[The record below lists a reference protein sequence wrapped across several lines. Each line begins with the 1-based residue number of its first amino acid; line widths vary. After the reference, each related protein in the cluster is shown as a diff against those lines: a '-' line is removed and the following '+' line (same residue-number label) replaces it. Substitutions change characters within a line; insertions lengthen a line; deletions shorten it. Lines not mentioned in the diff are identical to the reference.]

1 MQAHINY
8 EAHLRLKNEVE
19 EYLAKGGKIN
29 QVKTIHLNGV
39 ENASEHQ
46 VKEIN
51 DWVGKSS
58 SKFKMLQ
65 KRVNKKIK
73 NQPTNWLQNTLKGRK
88 KLPLPMYEI
97 ILEEMY

>member
-19 EYLAKGGKIN
+19 EYLAKGGNIE

-51 DWVGKSS
+51 DWVDTHPSY
-58 SKFKMLQ
+58 MHLLQ
-65 KRVNKKIK
+65 KRISKKIK
-73 NQPTNWLQNTLKGRK
+73 NQPKNFLKNVLSGRK
-88 KLPLPMYEI
+88 KLPLPLYEI

>member
-29 QVKTIHLNGV
+29 QVKTIHLSGA

-46 VKEIN
+46 IKKIS
-51 DWVGKSS
+51 DWCNQGVSYIHT
-58 SKFKMLQ
+58 LQ
-65 KRVNKKIK
+65 GRINKKIK
-73 NQPTNWLQNTLKGRK
+73 NQPKNFLKNVLSGRK
-88 KLPLPMYEI
+88 KLPLPLYEI